1 MIYQILNKY
10 YIRVAPRKYT
20 EIEFMLKNDDVVIK
34 TTSNKLEANG
44 ETVITTFD
52 FQKEKD
58 NIKKRLLNES
68 NMEEGNSTVLNKKYR
83 KRR

>member
-20 EIEFMLKNDDVVIK
+20 EIKFILKNDDVVME
-34 TTSNKLEANG
+34 TTQNKIESNGN
-44 ETVITTFD
+44 TVMTTFD

-58 NIKKRLLNES
+58 NIKNKLMNEQS
-68 NMEEGNSTVLNKKYR
+68 EENCSTKINKYR

>member
-20 EIEFMLKNDDVVIK
+20 EIKFILKNDDVVIE

-44 ETVITTFD
+44 NTVITTFD

-58 NIKKRLLNES
+58 NIKKELINKQG
-68 NMEEGNSTVLNKKYR
+68 EEDGSIKINKYR

>member
-1 MIYQILNKY
+1 MIYQIENKY

-20 EIEFMLKNDDVVIK
+20 EIKFILKNDDVVIEATQNK
-34 TTSNKLEANG
+34 IESNG
-44 ETVITTFD
+44 STIITTFD

-58 NIKKRLLNES
+58 NIKNELLNKQSDEDCS
-68 NMEEGNSTVLNKKYR
+68 AKINKYR

>member
-20 EIEFMLKNDDVVIK
+20 EIKFILKNDDVVIE
-34 TTSNKLEANG
+34 TTQNKIESNGN
-44 ETVITTFD
+44 TIITTFD

-58 NIKKRLLNES
+58 NIKNKLMNEQS
-68 NMEEGNSTVLNKKYR
+68 EENCSTKINKYR

>member
-20 EIEFMLKNDDVVIK
+20 EIKFILKNDDVVIE
-34 TTSNKLEANG
+34 TTQNKIESNGN
-44 ETVITTFD
+44 TVMTTFD

-58 NIKKRLLNES
+58 NIKNKLMNEQS
-68 NMEEGNSTVLNKKYR
+68 EENCSTKINKYR